1 MLRKAML
8 LLRADDSVRN
18 VMSDFLCINALDA
31 QSALALCIV
40 ARDIK
45 SEQNAPGN
53 DRVELIYHFVE

>member
-1 MLRKAML
+1 MLRKVMIQ
-8 LLRADDSVRN
+8 LRADGSARN
-18 VMSDFLCINALDA
+18 VTSEFLCISALDA

-40 ARDIK
+40 AKHIK

>member
-1 MLRKAML
+1 
-8 LLRADDSVRN
+8 
-18 VMSDFLCINALDA
+18 MSDFLCINALDA